1 MFSKSTT
8 IAILEGLRFK
18 LEKQISKSE
27 NALAEVEALE
37 EVLEIL
43 INTDK

>member
-1 MFSKSTT
+1 MNTT

-18 LEKQISKSE
+18 LEKQIDESK

-37 EVLEIL
+37 DALEIL
-43 INTDK
+43 VNIDK